1 MILGENVKKK
11 ENMTKNN
18 NSKNPEDNAIPM
30 TLTSTA
36 QRSNSYINEPFKEC
50 EASDSETS
58 KRKDKTGKDNH
69 AFDDVSLGKSILQY
83 WFYVI
88 SIRILAAN

>member
-1 MILGENVKKK
+1 
-11 ENMTKNN
+11 MTKNN
-18 NSKNPEDNAIPM
+18 NFTNPEDNDIPMTLTSSSM

-36 QRSNSYINEPFKEC
+36 QRSNSYINEPFNKC
-50 EASDSETS
+50 ETS
-58 KRKDKTGKDNH
+58 EFKTSERNNRTGKDNH
-69 AFDDVSLGKSILQY
+69 AFDDISLGNSILQY